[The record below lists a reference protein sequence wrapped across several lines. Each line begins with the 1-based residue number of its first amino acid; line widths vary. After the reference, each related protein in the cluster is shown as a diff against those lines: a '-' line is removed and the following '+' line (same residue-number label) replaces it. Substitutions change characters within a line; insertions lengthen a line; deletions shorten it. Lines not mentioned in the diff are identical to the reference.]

1 MEGICDDSIF
11 FYFFNRV
18 YSEIYVVVLTFACAK
33 DTTLAKIR
41 QTPSTP
47 ERPCRSLG
55 NIIAVAAVAPPNTRL
70 TENSH
75 FVNTHETAKRE
86 LRKLGG
92 NFRWI
97 D

>member
-1 MEGICDDSIF
+1 MEGLCDDSICIIILM
-11 FYFFNRV
+11 V
-18 YSEIYVVVLTFACAK
+18 YIVFSNIVVLTFACAK

-41 QTPSTP
+41 HTPSTP
-47 ERPCRSLG
+47 ERPARSLG
-55 NIIAVAAVAPPNTRL
+55 NIIAVAAAAPPNTRL

-86 LRKLGG
+86 LRKLEG

-97 D
+97 V

>member
-1 MEGICDDSIF
+1 MEGLCDDSIF
-11 FYFFNRV
+11 IIFLIV
-18 YSEIYVVVLTFACAK
+18 YVVFSNIVVLTFACAK

-41 QTPSTP
+41 HTPSTP
-47 ERPCRSLG
+47 ERPARSLG

-86 LRKLGG
+86 LRKLEG

-97 D
+97 V